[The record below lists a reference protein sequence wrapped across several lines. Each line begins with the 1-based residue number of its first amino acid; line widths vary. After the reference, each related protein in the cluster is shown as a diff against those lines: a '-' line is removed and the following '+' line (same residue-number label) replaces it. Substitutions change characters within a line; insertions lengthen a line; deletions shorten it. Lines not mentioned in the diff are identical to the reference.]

1 MAEGITVVN
10 RAKTTLRA
18 HSRAL
23 VATTRVA
30 ILPLVVGWIS
40 FNTRYT
46 PFTQGLFN
54 VSSAIFFL
62 SVMAVFVFLTARK
75 VESRRWS

>member
-1 MAEGITVVN
+1 M
-10 RAKTTLRA
+10 
-18 HSRAL
+18 
-23 VATTRVA
+23 
-30 ILPLVVGWIS
+30 VGLSGGVLAQYQQSADAGKMCIRDS